1 VRRKLKHSDK
11 EYIVLTD
18 KKSKILAAIT
28 ALKQKTVGDMVVFSE
43 EVTKTKETIN
53 TTRQVMLTTIR
64 EKLEDCSFFG
74 TERVATAATGRRP
87 VSAIIASAA
96 RPRTSSAGF
105 RTGRG
110 TSFLTTSQQH
120 GDGDS
125 NNSFPQNNPEMR
137 SRAPTLLIG
146 HKPEDAEMLLRD
158 TEFNNVEELLTALQH
173 SENTVFALYNETISK
188 DEEVEKME
196 TENKNLEIQ
205 VQQQVRRIFSFG
217 RIYLFTTA
225 CFFCIRCES

>member
-1 VRRKLKHSDK
+1 VRRKLKYSDK
-11 EYIVLTD
+11 EFIVLTD
-18 KKSKILAAIT
+18 KKSKILAAIA

-43 EVTKTKETIN
+43 EVSKTKDTIN

-74 TERVATAATGRRP
+74 TERVNTAATGRRP
-87 VSAIIASAA
+87 MSAIIASA

-110 TSFLTTSQQH
+110 TSFLTTSQQQQQP

-125 NNSFPQNNPEMR
+125 NNSFPQNPVTR

-146 HKPEDAEMLLRD
+146 HKPEEAEMLLRD

-173 SENTVFALYNETISK
+173 SENTVFALYNENISK

-205 VQQQVRRIFSFG
+205 VQQQVRRIFSFFSVF
-217 RIYLFTTA
+217 LHA
-225 CFFCIRCES
+225 